1 MLENQFQQRASC
13 AGVPKVLPQASLAVY
28 LGVKLKSIL
37 WEEARNVNTDICNQK
52 NSKKCFSFVST
63 VLFFHPKL
71 FCTPSLRGLVMVDL
85 KKLRKVQG
93 LSDAS
98 SLCWLTR
105 AKGLKEKE
113 SQGRRRTW
121 TLYKWRGRRWRMAED
136 RKIRTKAQWCGARK
150 RVICQVPDASKRV
163 RWK

>member
-1 MLENQFQQRASC
+1 MARGTQRAEGGRGRRGGRGEVCSKLIKKNYFCKGVPPNRPPQAPGMLENQFQQRASC

-52 NSKKCFSFVST
+52 ISKKCLNFVST
-63 VLFFHPKL
+63 FLFFTQSCFAPQA
-71 FCTPSLRGLVMVDL
+71 FQNSLRGLVMVDL

-98 SLCWLTR
+98 SLC
-105 AKGLKEKE
+105 
-113 SQGRRRTW
+113 
-121 TLYKWRGRRWRMAED
+121 
-136 RKIRTKAQWCGARK
+136 
-150 RVICQVPDASKRV
+150 
-163 RWK
+163 